1 MRVIFTGLLVTALCL
16 CAQGQETQTKEIRGL
31 PPRATPADYQ
41 AQAQAG
47 SMTIAAEFVGHFVP
61 TLEGSLTTEDFVVVE
76 TGVFGPP
83 EAHIKLF
90 LSDFS
95 LRINGKKT
103 ALPALPYGMVI
114 KSLKDPDLEPAAAA
128 DSSSSKTKIITGGTG
143 VSGSG
148 SGRDKDPL
156 AAPVRIPV
164 EVQRAMEQRTQKA
177 SLPEGDRTVPVAGLI
192 FFQYSGGTKGIRSIE
207 LIYNGSAGN
216 VTLELRP

>member
-1 MRVIFTGLLVTALCL
+1 MQAIVTSLFVTALCL
-16 CAQGQETQTKEIRGL
+16 GAQGQETQVKEIRGL

-47 SMTIAAEFVGHFVP
+47 GMTIAAEFVGHFVP
-61 TLEGSLTTEDFVVVE
+61 TLQGNLSTEDYVVVE
-76 TGVFGPP
+76 TGMFGPT

-90 LSDFS
+90 LGDFS

-103 ALPALPYGMVI
+103 ALPAQPYGMVI
-114 KSLKDPDLEPAAAA
+114 KSLKDPDWEPPAAAE
-128 DSSSSKTKIITGGTG
+128 SSSKSKTNLSTGGG
-143 VSGSG
+143 GG
-148 SGRDKDPL
+148 QDKDPP
-156 AAPVRIPV
+156 APVHIPI
-164 EVQRAMEQRTQKA
+164 EVQRAMQQRIQKA

-192 FFQYSGGTKGIRSIE
+192 FFQYSGRTQGIRSIE

>member
-1 MRVIFTGLLVTALCL
+1 MRVILTGLVVTALCL
-16 CAQGQETQTKEIRGL
+16 CAQGQDTQTKEIRGL

-47 SMTIAAEFVGHFVP
+47 GMTIAAEFVGHFVP
-61 TLEGSLTTEDFVVVE
+61 TLQGSLSTDDYVVVE
-76 TGVFGPP
+76 TGMFGPP

-90 LSDFS
+90 LGDFS

-103 ALPALPYGMVI
+103 ALPSQPYGMVI
-114 KSLKDPDLEPAAAA
+114 KSLKDPDWEPPAAAE
-128 DSSSSKTKIITGGTG
+128 SSSKSKTNVSTGGG
-143 VSGSG
+143 GG
-148 SGRDKDPL
+148 QDKDPP
-156 AAPVRIPV
+156 APVHIPI
-164 EVQRAMEQRTQKA
+164 EVQRAMQQRIQKA

-192 FFQYSGGTKGIRSIE
+192 FFQYSGRTQGIRSIE